1 MRILPGRWA
10 VLASVVL
17 LCSCAANAPRVTAS
31 RAQEPVV
38 GCYRF
43 SQGTWSSE
51 AKLGPARATTV
62 VRLDTV
68 ARPGETGALT
78 AERVEP
84 GEVLF
89 PSDPRVPWQKPARW
103 WRVGNDSIVI
113 SWWSTGTEA
122 ETFMGHRAGATLQ
135 GMVRRT
141 NDQIFIDP
149 ETKKVRWDGRPFAT
163 ASAIRVPCP

>member
-1 MRILPGRWA
+1 MRIFPTRWT
-10 VLASVVL
+10 VLAAIAL
-17 LCSCAANAPRVTAS
+17 LCSCAANAKRVTAS

-43 SQGTWSSE
+43 SLGPWSSE

-62 VRLDTV
+62 VRLDTI

-84 GEVLF
+84 DEVLF
-89 PSDPRVPWQKPARW
+89 PSDSRVPRQQPARW
-103 WRVGNDSIVI
+103 WREGKDSIVI
-113 SWWSTGTEA
+113 SWWSTGTESEA
-122 ETFMGHRAGATLQ
+122 FMGHRAGASLQ

-141 NDQIFIDP
+141 SDFIPRDP
-149 ETKKVRWDGRPFAT
+149 VTNKIRWDAWPFAT
-163 ASAIRVPCP
+163 ASAIPVPCP